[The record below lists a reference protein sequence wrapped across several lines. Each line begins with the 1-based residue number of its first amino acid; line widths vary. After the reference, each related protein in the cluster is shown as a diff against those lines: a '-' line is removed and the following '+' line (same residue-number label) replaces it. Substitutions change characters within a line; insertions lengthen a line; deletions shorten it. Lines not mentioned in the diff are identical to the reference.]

1 MKRLLNTLYITT
13 QGTWLSLEGETI
25 VVSVE
30 REVKQ
35 KLPIHNIGGIICFGQ
50 VGASPP
56 LLGFCASRGVAV
68 SFMTEYGRFLARMDG
83 PVRGNVLLRRQQ
95 YRLADS
101 PEECAKIA
109 RSALIGKVLNSRL
122 VLQRAAREGEDTNA
136 DSLNDAIRYLAT
148 TLKDFNKPLTLE
160 TMRGLEGDA
169 ARHYFEAF
177 DDLILVQKSDF
188 KFTDRNRRP
197 PTDNVNAMLSFVYS
211 LLAHE
216 VVAALEGVGL
226 DPAVGFLHRDR
237 PGRPSLALDLM
248 EEFRSWLADRLV
260 LTLINRREVTG
271 GQFVKSESGAVE
283 MDKDTRKSLLLA
295 WQNRKKDEL
304 THPFLQ
310 EKVSIGLIPH
320 IQASLLARYIR
331 GDIDAY
337 PPFVWR

>member
-1 MKRLLNTLYITT
+1 MRRLLNTLYITT
-13 QGTWLSLEGETI
+13 QGAWLSLEGETI

-30 REVKQ
+30 RQVKQ
-35 KLPIHNIGGIICFGQ
+35 KLPIHNIGSIICFGQ

-68 SFMTEYGRFLARMDG
+68 SFMTEYGRYLARMDA

-101 PEECAKIA
+101 PEESSRIA

-122 VLQRAAREGEDTNA
+122 VLQRAAREESVIDP
-136 DSLNDAIRYLAT
+136 DSLNNAVKYLAI
-148 TLKDFNKPLTLE
+148 TLKDFDKPQKLE
-160 TMRGLEGDA
+160 TLRGLEGDA
-169 ARHYFEAF
+169 ARRYFDVF
-177 DDLILVQKSDF
+177 NNLILAQKDDF
-188 KFTDRNRRP
+188 IFNDRNRRP
-197 PTDNVNAMLSFVYS
+197 PTDNVNAMLSYMYS

-216 VVAALEGVGL
+216 AAAALEGVGL

-271 GQFVKSESGAVE
+271 KQFMKSESGAVE
-283 MDKDTRKSLLLA
+283 MDKEARKSLLLA

-310 EKVSIGLIPH
+310 EKVPIGLLLH
-320 IQASLLARYIR
+320 IQASLLARHIR

>member
-1 MKRLLNTLYITT
+1 MRRLLNTLYITT
-13 QGTWLSLEGETI
+13 QDTWLSLDGETI

-30 REVKQ
+30 RQVKQ
-35 KLPIHNIGGIICFGQ
+35 KLPIHNIGSIICFGQ
-50 VGASPP
+50 VGATPP

-68 SFMTEYGRFLARMDG
+68 SFMTEYGKFLARVDG

-95 YRLADS
+95 YRLTDS
-101 PEECAKIA
+101 MEESAKIA
-109 RSALIGKVLNSRL
+109 RSVLIGKVVNSRI
-122 VLQRAAREGEDTNA
+122 VLQRAAREGEGMNSDLLNA
-136 DSLNDAIRYLAT
+136 AIKYLAI
-148 TLKDFNKPLTLE
+148 TLKDFSKPQPLE
-160 TMRGLEGDA
+160 TLRGLEGDA
-169 ARHYFEAF
+169 ARHYFDVF
-177 DDLILVQKSDF
+177 DNLILAQKDDF
-188 KFTDRNRRP
+188 KFMDRNRRP
-197 PTDNVNAMLSFVYS
+197 PTDNVNAMLSYVYT

-216 VVAALEGVGL
+216 VIAALEGVGL

-271 GQFVKSESGAVE
+271 KQFVKSESGAVE
-283 MDKDTRKSLLLA
+283 MDKDARKTLLLA

-310 EKVSIGLIPH
+310 ERVSIGLLPH

>member
-1 MKRLLNTLYITT
+1 MRRLLNTLYITT
-13 QGTWLSLEGETI
+13 QGAWLSLEGETI

-30 REVKQ
+30 RQVKQ
-35 KLPIHNIGGIICFGQ
+35 KLPIHNIGSIICFGQ

-68 SFMTEYGRFLARMDG
+68 SFMTEYGRYLARMDA

-95 YRLADS
+95 YRLADN
-101 PEECAKIA
+101 PEESSSIA

-122 VLQRAAREGEDTNA
+122 VLQRAAREESVINP
-136 DSLNDAIRYLAT
+136 DSLNNAVKYLAI
-148 TLKDFNKPLTLE
+148 TLKDFDKPQKLE
-160 TMRGLEGDA
+160 TLRGLEGDA
-169 ARHYFEAF
+169 ARRYFDVF
-177 DDLILVQKSDF
+177 DNLILAQKDDF
-188 KFTDRNRRP
+188 IFNDRNRRP
-197 PTDNVNAMLSFVYS
+197 PTDNVNAMLSYMYS

-216 VVAALEGVGL
+216 ATAALEGVGL

-271 GQFVKSESGAVE
+271 KQFMKSESGAVE
-283 MDKDTRKSLLLA
+283 MDKEARKNLLLA

-310 EKVSIGLIPH
+310 EKVPIGLLLH
-320 IQASLLARYIR
+320 IQASLLARHIR

>member
-1 MKRLLNTLYITT
+1 
-13 QGTWLSLEGETI
+13 
-25 VVSVE
+25 V
-30 REVKQ
+30 
-35 KLPIHNIGGIICFGQ
+35 
-50 VGASPP
+50 
-56 LLGFCASRGVAV
+56 
-68 SFMTEYGRFLARMDG
+68 
-83 PVRGNVLLRRQQ
+83 RRQQ
-95 YRLADS
+95 YRLADN

-109 RSALIGKVLNSRL
+109 RSVLIGKISNSRL
-122 VLQRAAREGEDTNA
+122 VLQRAAREGEEVISDL
-136 DSLNDAIRYLAT
+136 LNDAIRYLAV
-148 TLKDFNKPLTLE
+148 TLKDFDKPKVLE
-160 TMRGLEGDA
+160 SLRGLEGDA
-169 ARHYFEAF
+169 ARHYFDVF
-177 DDLILVQKSDF
+177 DNLILTQKDDF
-188 KFTDRNRRP
+188 RFTDRNRRP
-197 PTDNVNAMLSFVYS
+197 PTDNVNALLSFVYS

-260 LTLINRREVTG
+260 LTLINRREITG
-271 GQFVKSESGAVE
+271 KQFTKSESGAVE
-283 MDKDTRKSLLLA
+283 MDTEARKNLLLA

-310 EKVSIGLIPH
+310 EKVSIGLLPH

>member
-30 REVKQ
+30 KQVIQ

-101 PEECAKIA
+101 PEESAKIA
-109 RSALIGKVLNSRL
+109 RSVLIGKISNSRL
-122 VLQRAAREGEDTNA
+122 VLQRAAREGEGISS
-136 DSLNDAIRYLAT
+136 DSLNNTIEYLAI
-148 TLKDFNKPLTLE
+148 TLKDFNKPQALE

-169 ARHYFEAF
+169 ARRYFDVF
-177 DDLILVQKSDF
+177 DNLILTQKDDF

-197 PTDNVNAMLSFVYS
+197 PTDNVNAMLSYVYS

-216 VVAALEGVGL
+216 AVAALEGVGL

-271 GQFVKSESGAVE
+271 KQFVKSESGAVE
-283 MDKDTRKSLLLA
+283 MDKDARKNLLLA

-310 EKVSIGLIPH
+310 EKVSVGLLPH